1 MKRHKGF
8 KIAKQNVMPVALEIE
23 DVTAEICNI
32 PRGYILKVSFSASGT
47 VLEGHRNCQR
57 RDLAGTRSLQGG
69 ASEAHTQ
76 TPGSRYSPFCSVMIR
91 GPSAHIPD
99 AREPEPLK
107 V

>member
-1 MKRHKGF
+1 M
-8 KIAKQNVMPVALEIE
+8 
-23 DVTAEICNI
+23 
-32 PRGYILKVSFSASGT
+32 KVSFSASGT

-99 AREPEPLK
+99 AREPEPPESVSQHKATPHLVSNDGCFNHK
-107 V
+107 ILNN